1 MKSLGLKLSVVA
13 MSLSTLAFGQSAAQN
28 PAMKSDMHES
38 VEKPAPSEAQKS
50 FDAMKT
56 FAGEW
61 EGAVTVPEM
70 PQMSNGKPLHISVRV
85 TSRGNAVVHELQEAN
100 TLLDATKYDHPVT
113 MLYVDGDQLN
123 LIHYCDAGNRP
134 HMTGKMSPDGKTV
147 EFELV
152 DISGGTTHGHMHHA
166 VFTYIDANHHLE
178 DWTYMLPGDKPV
190 HAHFDVHRV
199 N

>member
-1 MKSLGLKLSVVA
+1 MKSLGFMLSVVL
-13 MSLSTLAFGQSAAQN
+13 MSLSTVAFAQSEA
-28 PAMKSDMHES
+28 PYDPHKSVD
-38 VEKPAPSEAQKS
+38 KPAPSEAQKS
-50 FDAMKT
+50 FETMKT

-61 EGAVTVPEM
+61 EGPVKVPEM
-70 PQMSNGKPLHISVRV
+70 PEMSGGKPLHVSLRV

-100 TLLDATKYDHPVT
+100 TLLDPTKFDHPVT
-113 MLYVDGDQLN
+113 MLYVDGEQLN

-152 DISGGTTHGHMHHA
+152 DVSGSMKNGHMHHA

-178 DWTYMLPGDKPV
+178 DWTYVMPGDKPI
-190 HAHFDVHRV
+190 HAHFDLHRA

>member
-1 MKSLGLKLSVVA
+1 MKSLGFMLSVVL
-13 MSLSTLAFGQSAAQN
+13 MSLSTVAFGQSEAQYD
-28 PAMKSDMHES
+28 AHKSVD
-38 VEKPAPSEAQKS
+38 KPAPSEAQKS
-50 FDAMKT
+50 FETMKT

-61 EGAVTVPEM
+61 EGPVKVPEM
-70 PQMSNGKPLHISVRV
+70 PEMSGGKPLHVSLRV

-100 TLLDATKYDHPVT
+100 TPLDPNKFDHPVT
-113 MLYVDGDQLN
+113 MLYVDGEQLN

-152 DISGGTTHGHMHHA
+152 DVSGSMKNGHMHHA
-166 VFTYIDANHHLE
+166 IFTYVDANHHLE
-178 DWTYMLPGDKPV
+178 DWTYVMPGDKPI
-190 HAHFDVHRV
+190 HAHFDLHRA